1 MNLEADSYSADAVS
15 EVKQH
20 VQRFL
25 GIQSSVDG
33 TSEQAIKDWDETLK
47 KIIRIFNNSPLAHR
61 TGHMLHLVDIFVK
74 LLGMHTDHC
83 AKEKKTISF

>member
-1 MNLEADSYSADAVS
+1 VNLEADSYSAGAVS

-33 TSEQAIKDWDETLK
+33 TSEQAIKDWDETFFK
-47 KIIRIFNNSPLAHR
+47 KSSGSLITAH
-61 TGHMLHLVDIFVK
+61 LPIALEICF
-74 LLGMHTDHC
+74 
-83 AKEKKTISF
+83 I